1 MKVYSIKSPD
11 VLERAADVT
20 KWQSHRIQV
29 MNYLAYWKRRLEQDP
44 ADPLPPV
51 TLELGRQAQL
61 FRHDGGKK
69 QLLATMIVI
78 GARQF
83 VEREGMVAE
92 K

>member
-1 MKVYSIKSPD
+1 MKVYSIASPD

-29 MNYLAYWKRRLEQDP
+29 MNYLSYWKRRLEQDP
-44 ADPLPPV
+44 ADPIPPV

-61 FRHDGGKK
+61 FRHDGKK
-69 QLLATMIVI
+69 QLLATMYVI

-83 VEREGMVAE
+83 VERERLVA

>member
-11 VLERAADVT
+11 VLERAADVA
-20 KWQSHRIQV
+20 KWQSHRIQI

-61 FRHDGGKK
+61 FRHDGKK
-69 QLLATMIVI
+69 QLLATMYVT

-83 VEREGMVAE
+83 VADERLVEE
-92 K
+92 

>member
-29 MNYLAYWKRRLEQDP
+29 MNYLAHWKRRLEQDP

-61 FRHDGGKK
+61 FRHDGKK
-69 QLLATMIVI
+69 QLLATMYVI
-78 GARQF
+78 CARQF
-83 VEREGMVAE
+83 VERERLVAQ
-92 K
+92 

>member
-1 MKVYSIKSPD
+1 MKVYQITTPEQ
-11 VLERAADVT
+11 LERAAEVA
-20 KWQSHRIQV
+20 KWQSHRVKV

-61 FRHDGGKK
+61 FRHDGKK
-69 QLLATMIVI
+69 QLLATMYVT

-83 VEREGMVAE
+83 VMDERLA
-92 K
+92 KPD